1 VSSEQDGTFCAI
13 AGGNAYAEITDLPV
27 VWRTKLRSTL
37 HNDHAAQVA
46 HCVDRGLI
54 GIGWGIEALPSRS
67 SMASVFDAIENNPEH
82 GWGKRSLSIV
92 RRFATE
98 AKPGDFVWTRD
109 TSGQYLLCRITGP
122 WRYDNTKAA
131 KAVDV
136 HQVRRAGWAPKPLND
151 LDVPGGVIRCFI
163 GVGTSFSRIHDE
175 NARRVTG
182 WLWDKLHGRP
192 LPSLDITPQDVLTS
206 HLDPYDV
213 EDLVYVWLQ
222 MTKNYV
228 VLPKARQ
235 RDMPAYEWTMIHRK
249 TGRPAIAQ
257 VKTGA
262 TPVNLTELANAAE
275 ANDMATF
282 AYATSGSYEGDP
294 GLVTEV
300 ISPAGLLNFARR
312 HPDLLPPRVRTWF
325 ELARG
330 VANISDPLGDARVVD
345 ISDFLQRELR
355 RRRLHEV
362 PAVPAANWLE
372 KAHLLQDSKSRPGK
386 PLRDLLRAGAIRGSD
401 QRPPRPNGRWFVTKA

>member
-1 VSSEQDGTFCAI
+1 MISEYMSDP
-13 AGGNAYAEITDLPV
+13 PV

-37 HNDHAAQVA
+37 HNDYARQVS
-46 HCVDRGLI
+46 HCIERKLI
-54 GIGWGIEALPSRS
+54 GIGWGIESLPSRS
-67 SMASVFDAIENNPEH
+67 RMVVVFDAIENNPEH

-92 RRFATE
+92 RRFATQ
-98 AKPGDFVWTRD
+98 AKVGDFVWTRD

-122 WRYDNTKAA
+122 WRYDNSKAA

-136 HQVRRAGWAPKPLND
+136 HQVRPAEWAPKPLND

-163 GVGTSFSRIHDE
+163 GVGTSFSRISDE

-182 WLWDKLHGRP
+182 WLWEKLHDRP
-192 LPSLDITPQDVLTS
+192 LPPLDIAPHDVLTS

-222 MTKNYV
+222 IARNYAV
-228 VLPKARQ
+228 MPKARQ

-257 VKTGA
+257 VKTGS
-262 TPVNLTELANAAE
+262 TPVDLAQLAQVAKHNPE
-275 ANDMATF
+275 MDTF
-282 AYATSGSYEGDP
+282 AYATSESYEGDRS
-294 GLVTEV
+294 LVTEV
-300 ISPAGLLNFARR
+300 IQAKQLLNFANR
-312 HPDLLPPRVRTWF
+312 HADLLPPRVRTWF
-325 ELARG
+325 ELACNTTE
-330 VANISDPLGDARVVD
+330 VAESADRSREVD
-345 ISDFLQRELR
+345 INHFLQRELR

-362 PAVPAANWLE
+362 PAVEAASWLQH
-372 KAHLLQDSKSRPGK
+372 AHLLPDSRSRPGK

-401 QRPPRPNGRWFVTKA
+401 QRPAKSNGRWFITRL